1 MDKVSTVQQSHS
13 APLTQVDKVGLR
25 KMDKPLY
32 EAQAF
37 ITHIRI
43 TRTCR
48 AKKEDKERVC
58 GCPGINIS
66 STTGDR
72 AIALTYMIVMG

>member
-13 APLTQVDKVGLR
+13 SPLTQVDKVRLR

-48 AKKEDKERVC
+48 AKKEDKERIC
-58 GCPGINIS
+58 GCPRIRIS
-66 STTGDR
+66 STTGDM
-72 AIALTYMIVMG
+72 AVALTYMIVMG